1 MGYGYAARMIG
12 AVFTTLGAG
21 DCEALS
27 TGWLVQPVAAWTS
40 LAYSVVGLVL
50 MMTAAPSPDQERPLR
65 ITFGLL
71 LIGTG
76 IGSFL
81 YHGPQPEVAGFA
93 HDITFLAALWFL
105 IIMNPA
111 RAYGLRRSWA
121 WVAIAAASTTI
132 AVTLIV
138 FPTSTNILT
147 AISVAALVGSDL
159 LMHRI
164 GGIDGR
170 WYAAALALVAGALLF
185 NALGRSGVSTCAPD
199 DVLQYHGIWHV
210 LSAVAFG
217 AYFVSTTRP
226 RNEEPL
232 R

>member
-1 MGYGYAARMIG
+1 MIG

-50 MMTAAPSPDQERPLR
+50 ILAAPSTRDRERPLR

-71 LIGTG
+71 LVGTG

-81 YHGPQPEVAGFA
+81 YHGPQPEIAGFA
-93 HDITFLAALWFL
+93 HDITFLTALWFL
-105 IIMNPA
+105 IIVNPA

-121 WVAIAAASTTI
+121 WVALAGASMTAAI
-132 AVTLIV
+132 TLIL

-147 AISVAALVGSDL
+147 TVSVVALVVSDL

-170 WYAAALALVAGALLF
+170 WYAAALALFAGALLF
-185 NALGRSGVSTCAPD
+185 NALGRSGASTCAPD
-199 DVLQYHGIWHV
+199 DVLQFHGLWHV
-210 LSAVAFG
+210 LSALAFG
-217 AYFVSTTRP
+217 AYFVAMTRP

-232 R
+232 H

>member
-1 MGYGYAARMIG
+1 MIG
-12 AVFTTLGAG
+12 AVLTTLGAG

-27 TGWLVQPVAAWTS
+27 TGWLAQPVAAWTS

-50 MMTAAPSPDQERPLR
+50 MLTAPSTPDKERPLR
-65 ITFGLL
+65 ISFGLL
-71 LIGTG
+71 LVGTG

-81 YHGPQPEVAGFA
+81 YHGPQPEIAGFA
-93 HDITFLAALWFL
+93 HDITFLTALWFL
-105 IIMNPA
+105 IVMNPA

-121 WVAIAAASTTI
+121 WASVAVASMTIASTL
-132 AVTLIV
+132 AF
-138 FPTSTNILT
+138 FPASTNILT
-147 AISVAALVGSDL
+147 AISVVALLVSDL

-170 WYAAALALVAGALLF
+170 WYAVALALVAGALLF
-185 NALGRSGVSTCAPD
+185 NVLGRSGASTCAPD
-199 DVLQYHGIWHV
+199 DALQFHGLWHA

-217 AYFVSTTRP
+217 AYFVAMTRP

-232 R
+232 H

>member
-1 MGYGYAARMIG
+1 MIG

-27 TGWLVQPVAAWTS
+27 TGWLLQPVAAWTS

-50 MMTAAPSPDQERPLR
+50 MLTAPSTRDRERPLR

-71 LIGTG
+71 LVGTG

-81 YHGPQPEVAGFA
+81 YHGPQPEIAGFA
-93 HDITFLAALWFL
+93 HDITFLTALWFL

-111 RAYGLRRSWA
+111 RAYGLRRTWA
-121 WVAIAAASTTI
+121 WASVAVASTTI
-132 AVTLIV
+132 AVALV
-138 FPTSTNILT
+138 SFPTSTNILT
-147 AISVAALVGSDL
+147 AISVVALVVSDL

-170 WYAAALALVAGALLF
+170 WYAATLALFAGALLF
-185 NALGRSGVSTCAPD
+185 NALGRSGASTCAPD
-199 DVLQYHGIWHV
+199 DVLQFHGLWHV
-210 LSAVAFG
+210 LSALAFG
-217 AYFVSTTRP
+217 AYFVAMTRP

-232 R
+232 H